1 MLTPIVRVG
10 AAIVGVVM
18 VLGGLGVTA
27 VGGVAGLWST
37 LFGAVILI
45 LLAVERNRYRSEAA
59 EHAFEPV
66 GRGGGE
72 PSGTLEPRFRA
83 TPETFVDPTT
93 NRRMRVYLDG
103 ATGDRRY
110 VAED

>member
-1 MLTPIVRVG
+1 
-10 AAIVGVVM
+10 M

-27 VGGVAGLWST
+27 IGGVAGLWSV
-37 LFGAVILI
+37 LFGAVMLI

-59 EHAFEPV
+59 EHAFEPT

-72 PSGTLEPRFRA
+72 PTATLDGRFRPS
-83 TPETFVDPTT
+83 PETFVDPTT
-93 NRRMRVYLDG
+93 GQRMRVYVDG
-103 ATGDRRY
+103 GTGDRRY

>member
-10 AAIVGVVM
+10 AAILGVVM

-72 PSGTLEPRFRA
+72 PSGALEPRFRA

-93 NRRMRVYLDG
+93 NRRMRVYAD
-103 ATGDRRY
+103 ATTGDRRY
-110 VAED
+110 MAED

>member
-1 MLTPIVRVG
+1 MLTPIVR
-10 AAIVGVVM
+10 AIVVIVAVLM

-27 VGGVAGLWST
+27 MGGIAGLWST
-37 LFGAVILI
+37 VVGAAMLI

-59 EHAFEPV
+59 ERAFEPV

-72 PSGTLEPRFRA
+72 PTATLEPRFRP

-93 NRRMRVYLDG
+93 NRKMRVYTDG
-103 ATGDRRY
+103 STGDRRY